1 MLPPAQQMWIDIIKG
16 VVINPIFNEKIGDMN
31 YVLGN
36 MIAKYVS
43 SAEHYR
49 ITEEGLK
56 YIRGIGLDERQ
67 PIHTAKHLY
76 GKDKNTILEHII
88 PVSIIKKEII
98 KNRKDGSKVTDILV
112 NSGFVIIATR
122 DENRILS
129 DAKLAQRMPSNWTGF
144 GDRPEKRYEYV
155 GIKISDTLI
164 THAGPI
170 CR

>member
-1 MLPPAQQMWIDIIKG
+1 MWADIIQG
-16 VVINPIFNEKIGDMN
+16 VVINPLFNEKIGDMN

-56 YIRGIGLDERQ
+56 HIRDIGLNETQ

-98 KNRKDGSKVTDILV
+98 KNRGDASQVANILA
-112 NSGFVIIATR
+112 NSGFVVIATR
-122 DENRILS
+122 NEDRILT
-129 DAKLAQRMPSNWTGF
+129 DAKLSKQMPSNWTGF
-144 GDRPEKRYEYV
+144 GDRPEKRYESV
-155 GIKISDTLI
+155 GIKISHALI
-164 THAGPI
+164 AHAGPI